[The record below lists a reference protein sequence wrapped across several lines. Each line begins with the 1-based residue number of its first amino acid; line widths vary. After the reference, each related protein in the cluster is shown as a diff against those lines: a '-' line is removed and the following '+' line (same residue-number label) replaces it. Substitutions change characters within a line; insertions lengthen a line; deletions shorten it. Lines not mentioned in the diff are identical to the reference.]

1 MLYGTLY
8 KYCMFNRHREKQFT
22 KINKGQKRKDSK
34 IDSKSTNEMKSA
46 FKDSKKL
53 KRHKKRLSIGW
64 FFRPD

>member
-1 MLYGTLY
+1 
-8 KYCMFNRHREKQFT
+8 MFNRHREKQFT
-22 KINKGQKRKDSK
+22 KINKGQKRKDSNK
-34 IDSKSTNEMKSA
+34 GPKSINEMKGA